1 MAAQIGGRLIAKGVY
16 GCVYEPLP
24 FCADGPVFKKDGL
37 VGKITDRSI
46 DHELGAG
53 RVVMNLPGASEY
65 FAVPFESCR
74 PALPLADRDAGKCTV
89 LKEADDKE
97 SIRMLIMPKAGV
109 ELSRW
114 SLNRSRMM
122 ENFVPIFRHILQG
135 IKLYHSAGYVHND
148 LHYGNILVEASGDR
162 FIAKIIDFGL
172 AFRIQDVHEWKD
184 TMMSQRFS
192 PKNDATPPEV
202 YLWRMLLNRVKN
214 KDGTYEVV
222 PVSIT
227 KGTEE
232 LLEANQALH
241 ERIHYN
247 PRPLKETM
255 LSMSSM
261 KEIRNKDVR
270 TYMQKYGRKIDS
282 WRIGITMWL
291 IRDELIR
298 APGYKHSVLYR
309 QEHDVRK
316 LLAGLLQ
323 FDVRTRFSAD
333 EALALMEK
341 MI

>member
-37 VGKITDRSI
+37 VGKITDRNI

-53 RVVMNLPGASEY
+53 RAVMSLPGASEY

-89 LKEADDKE
+89 LKEAE
-97 SIRMLIMPKAGV
+97 SEETIRMLIMPKGGV

-114 SLNRSRMM
+114 LLSHKRMM
-122 ENFVPIFRHILQG
+122 ENYIPLFRHILQG
-135 IKLYHSAGYVHND
+135 MKLYQAAGYVHND
-148 LHYGNILVEASGDR
+148 LHYGNILIEPKDDH

-172 AFRIQDVHEWKD
+172 AFRVQDVHEWRD

-202 YLWRMLLNRVKN
+202 YLWRMLLNRVKG
-214 KDGTYEVV
+214 KDGQYEVV

-227 KGTEE
+227 KGAEE
-232 LLEANQALH
+232 LMEVNRALH
-241 ERIHYN
+241 ERTRSN
-247 PRPLKETM
+247 PLPLKESL

-261 KEIRNKDVR
+261 KELRNKDVR
-270 TYMQKYGRKIDS
+270 AYMQKYGKKIDS

-291 IRDELIR
+291 IREDQLM
-298 APGYKHSVLYR
+298 ASGYKSSPLYKN
-309 QEHDVRK
+309 EELVRK
-316 LLAGLLQ
+316 LLAGLLH
-323 FDVRTRFSAD
+323 FDVRQRFSVD

-341 MI
+341 MT